1 MNEGGFE
8 GLKAIALVIVIF
20 LVPAIGLYYCY
31 TKGTE
36 ERKSTNTLHIER
48 YGWEKLH
55 SCEEVD
61 RNNGFCWPCEQKKVF
76 LNASDEVKLKML
88 EIQVQ
93 KDLGKSI
100 EQAGKQVGND
110 IFWSRFLFGN

>member
-1 MNEGGFE
+1 MKDGFE
-8 GLKAIALVIVIF
+8 GLKAIILIIVTL
-20 LVPAIGLYYCY
+20 LVPTVGLCYCS
-31 TKGTE
+31 TKGSE
-36 ERKSTNTLHIER
+36 ESNKINTLHIER
-48 YGWEKLH
+48 YGWEKFD
-55 SCEEVD
+55 SCKEVD
-61 RNNGFCWPCEQKKVF
+61 KNNGFCWSCEQKKVF

-110 IFWSRFLFGN
+110 IFWSRFLFRN